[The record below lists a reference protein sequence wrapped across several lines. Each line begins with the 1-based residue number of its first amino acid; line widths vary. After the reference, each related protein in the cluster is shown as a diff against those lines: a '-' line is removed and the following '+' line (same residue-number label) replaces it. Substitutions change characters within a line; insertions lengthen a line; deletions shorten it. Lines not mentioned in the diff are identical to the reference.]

1 MPNFQTFLKASGA
14 NGAASV
20 RARPAGGLWYKTLER
35 PLVQESLLVQNT
47 RKAPGA
53 KNQNGKE
60 LKDLQCKEQ
69 PESPLI
75 QNTRKESGA
84 NLN

>member
-20 RARPAGGLWYKTLER
+20 RARPAGGLWYKTL
-35 PLVQESLLVQNT
+35 VQESLLVQNT

-53 KNQNGKE
+53 KNQKGKE